1 MKKHIKKFL
10 PKFVKKS
17 IVNLLENRVVN
28 NYYRTNLSKNALISY
43 ITIPFIENSTSH
55 TNFFEVQSLVKIV
68 SELEYNVDIIHYDN
82 YKNIDLSKYDLIC
95 GFGDIFRKY
104 FENADM
110 YKAKTIHYATG
121 MHVCHQ
127 NHATLKRVKEVY
139 KKKGVWLAK
148 SARFVE
154 KSWSHQTT
162 LVDAIVALGNDV
174 CAMSYKKYYDGRV
187 YSVPVAFYRTQD
199 AAEIIAQKS
208 KNANKSFLWFGS
220 SGFVHKG
227 LDLLLEYFSKNS
239 DLTLHICAALEN
251 EPQFVNVYKDEFYN
265 NKNIITHGF
274 VDIKSRTF
282 EDILKSCS
290 FAIFP
295 SCSEGGAASVITAI
309 GNGGLIPIITKETSV
324 STGYEIWIEDFN
336 DNAVDKAVKDALKLS
351 DKEIFDL
358 QIKNLEYVLSNHSQ
372 ENYYNQLKKYI
383 KECIQNG

>member
-1 MKKHIKKFL
+1 MKKYIKKIL
-10 PKFVKKS
+10 PQFVKKN
-17 IVNLLENRVVN
+17 IVNLLEHRVIS
-28 NYYRTNLSKNALISY
+28 NYYGTNFSKNALISY
-43 ITIPFIENSTSH
+43 MTIPFVEDSTSH
-55 TNFFEVQSLVKIV
+55 TNFFEAQSLVKIA

-95 GFGDIFRKY
+95 GFGDVFRKY

-139 KKKGVWLAK
+139 EKKGVWLAK

-154 KSWSHQTT
+154 KSRSHQTT
-162 LVDAIVALGNDV
+162 LVDAIIALGNEV
-174 CAMSYKKYYDGRV
+174 CASSYKQYYDGKV
-187 YSVPVAFYRTQD
+187 YSVSTPFYKTQD
-199 AAEIIAQKS
+199 ASKIITQKT

-220 SGFVHKG
+220 SGAVHKG

-251 EPQFVNVYKDEFYN
+251 EPQFVNVYKEELYN
-265 NKNIITHGF
+265 TENILVHGF
-274 VDIKSRTF
+274 IDIKSKIF

-290 FAIFP
+290 FVIFP

-309 GNGGLIPIITKETSV
+309 GNGALIPVITKETSV
-324 STGYEIWIEDFN
+324 STGYEIWIEGFN